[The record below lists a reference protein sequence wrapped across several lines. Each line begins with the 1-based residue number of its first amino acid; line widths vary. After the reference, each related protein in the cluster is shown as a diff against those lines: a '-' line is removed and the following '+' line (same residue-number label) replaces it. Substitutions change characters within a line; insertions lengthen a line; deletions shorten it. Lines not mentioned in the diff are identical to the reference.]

1 MKSFIKYTMATVV
14 GIFLTMTLFT
24 IIGIISLA
32 GMIATEGMTAPIKEK
47 SILRINLSGE
57 LAERSVENP
66 FASLMGEDYE
76 SLSLEDALLALD
88 KAAKNDK
95 ILGVYLEGGAIAAN
109 PGMAQELRQ
118 ALVEFKKS
126 GKWVVAY
133 GDSYGKTAY
142 YLSSVADSV
151 LLNPEGNVDFSGM
164 ATQIMFYKDVM
175 EKVGVKMQVF
185 KVGTYK
191 SAVEPFICS
200 EMSPANREQVTSYL
214 FSIWTNMLKDVA
226 ESRNMEVGK
235 LNSLADSLTM
245 ISDAAMALNGGM
257 VDKLCYMDEVKAI
270 LREKCGYE
278 DKDDDLV
285 FTTVADVAKS
295 ETLDEKVDEEVAVY
309 YAYGEIVQSQSGG
322 LSMDQE
328 HQIVGEKMIKDLQD
342 LREDDDVKAVVI
354 RVNSPGG
361 SAFASEQIWR
371 EVCLLKEKK
380 PVIISMGG
388 LAASGGYYISCAANR
403 IFAEPTTLTGSI
415 GIFGMVPDVS
425 ELITKKIGLKFDVV
439 KTNEMADL
447 GTMSRPVSQAER
459 AQLQHMINRGYDLFT
474 QRVADGRGISQ
485 DSVKVIAEGR
495 VWTGEQ
501 GLKIGLVDELGNLD
515 QAVAYAAQQAQLQKY
530 RTVAYPA
537 PENPFEQL
545 PNTQKHGYLSSQ
557 LRSIMGEGY
566 DAITF
571 MSNIQTKDRV
581 QARIPYIFNVK

>member
-1 MKSFIKYTMATVV
+1 MKSFVKYTFATVV
-14 GIFLTMTLFT
+14 GIFITL
-24 IIGIISLA
+24 IIFSVISIVSVA
-32 GMIATEGMTAPIKEK
+32 GMIATQGVTAPIKEG
-47 SILRINLSGE
+47 SILRIDMAGE
-57 LAERSVENP
+57 LTERADENP
-66 FASLMGEDYE
+66 FAAFMGDMAATQ
-76 SLSLEDALLALD
+76 SLEDALLALK
-88 KAAKNDK
+88 KAAKSDK
-95 ILGVYLEGGAIAAN
+95 IKGVFLCGSSLATQPA
-109 PGMAQELRQ
+109 MAQELRQ
-118 ALVEFKKS
+118 ALLEFKKS
-126 GKWVVAY
+126 GKWIVAY
-133 GDSYGKTAY
+133 GDSYSKTAY
-142 YLSSVADSV
+142 YLASVADSI
-151 LLNPEGNVDFSGM
+151 LLNPEGVVEFNGM
-164 ATQIMFYKDVM
+164 ATELMFYKDVM
-175 EKVGVKMQVF
+175 DKLGIKMQVF

-191 SAVEPFICS
+191 SAVEPFIAS

-214 FSIWTNMLKDVA
+214 TSIWNNMVKEVA
-226 ESRNMEVGK
+226 ESRHMDATR
-235 LNSLADSLTM
+235 LNTLADTQTAFSTPGMSLNNGLV
-245 ISDAAMALNGGM
+245 DA
-257 VDKLCYMDEVKAI
+257 LCYMDQVKTI
-270 LREKCGYE
+270 LQNKCGLDE
-278 DKDDDLV
+278 DEELTFASV
-285 FTTVADVAKS
+285 TDVAKS
-295 ETLDEKVDEEVAVY
+295 ETLDEKVDKQVAVY
-309 YAYGEIVQSQSGG
+309 YAYGEIVQTPATG
-322 LSMDQE
+322 LGQTAP
-328 HQIVGEKMIKDLQD
+328 QIVGTKMIDDLQK
-342 LREDDDVKAVVI
+342 LRQDDDVKAVVI

-447 GTMSRPVSQAER
+447 GTMSRPINQAEG

-545 PNTQKHGYLSSQ
+545 LNEKKDGYLSSH

-571 MSNIQTKDRV
+571 MSNIQTMDRV

>member
-1 MKSFIKYTMATVV
+1 MKSFVKYTFATVV
-14 GIFLTMTLFT
+14 GIFITL
-24 IIGIISLA
+24 IIFSVISIVSVA
-32 GMIATEGMTAPIKEK
+32 GMIATQGVTAPIKEG
-47 SILRINLSGE
+47 SILKIDMAGE
-57 LAERSVENP
+57 LTERADENP
-66 FASLMGEDYE
+66 FAALLGDMAATQ
-76 SLSLEDALLALD
+76 SLEDALLALK
-88 KAAKNDK
+88 KAAKSDK
-95 ILGVYLEGGAIAAN
+95 IKGVFLCGSSLATQPA
-109 PGMAQELRQ
+109 MAQELRQ
-118 ALVEFKKS
+118 ALLEFKKS
-126 GKWVVAY
+126 GKWIVAY
-133 GDSYGKTAY
+133 GDSYSKTAY
-142 YLSSVADSV
+142 YLASVADSI
-151 LLNPEGNVDFSGM
+151 LLNPEGVVEFNGM
-164 ATQIMFYKDVM
+164 ATELMFYKDVM
-175 EKVGVKMQVF
+175 DKLGIKMQVF

-191 SAVEPFICS
+191 SAVEPFIAS

-214 FSIWTNMLKDVA
+214 TSIWNNMLQEVA
-226 ESRNMEVGK
+226 ESRHMDATR
-235 LNSLADSLTM
+235 LNTLADTQTAFSTPGMSLNNGLV
-245 ISDAAMALNGGM
+245 DA
-257 VDKLCYMDEVKAI
+257 LCYMDQVKTI
-270 LREKCGYE
+270 LQNKCGLDE
-278 DKDDDLV
+278 DEELT
-285 FTTVADVAKS
+285 FASITDVAKS
-295 ETLDEKVDEEVAVY
+295 ETLDEKVDKQVAVY
-309 YAYGEIVQSQSGG
+309 YAYGEIVQTPATG
-322 LSMDQE
+322 LGQTAP
-328 HQIVGEKMIKDLQD
+328 QIVGTKMIDDLQK
-342 LREDDDVKAVVI
+342 LRQDDDVKAVVI

-447 GTMSRPVSQAER
+447 GTMSRPVSQAEG

-545 PNTQKHGYLSSQ
+545 LNEKKDGYLSSH

-571 MSNIQTKDRV
+571 MSNIQTMDRV

>member
-1 MKSFIKYTMATVV
+1 MKSFVKYTFATVV
-14 GIFLTMTLFT
+14 GIFITL
-24 IIGIISLA
+24 IIFSVISIVSIA
-32 GMIATEGMTAPIKEK
+32 GMIATQGVTAPIKEG
-47 SILRINLSGE
+47 SILKIDMAGE
-57 LAERSVENP
+57 LTERADENP
-66 FASLMGEDYE
+66 FAALLGDMAATQ
-76 SLSLEDALLALD
+76 SLEDALLALK
-88 KAAKNDK
+88 KAAKSDK
-95 ILGVYLEGGAIAAN
+95 IKGVFLCGSSLATQPA
-109 PGMAQELRQ
+109 MAQELRQ
-118 ALVEFKKS
+118 ALLEFKKS
-126 GKWVVAY
+126 GKWIVAY
-133 GDSYGKTAY
+133 GDSYSKTAY
-142 YLSSVADSV
+142 YLASVADSI
-151 LLNPEGNVDFSGM
+151 LLNPEGVVEFNGM
-164 ATQIMFYKDVM
+164 ATELMFYKDVM
-175 EKVGVKMQVF
+175 DKLGIKMQVF

-191 SAVEPFICS
+191 SAVEPFIAS

-214 FSIWTNMLKDVA
+214 TSIWNNMLQEVA
-226 ESRNMEVGK
+226 ESRHMDATR
-235 LNSLADSLTM
+235 LNTLADTQTAFSTPGMSLNNGLV
-245 ISDAAMALNGGM
+245 DA
-257 VDKLCYMDEVKAI
+257 LCYMDQVKTI
-270 LREKCGYE
+270 LQNKCGLDE
-278 DKDDDLV
+278 DEELT
-285 FTTVADVAKS
+285 FASITDVAKS
-295 ETLDEKVDEEVAVY
+295 ETLGEKVDKQVAVY
-309 YAYGEIVQSQSGG
+309 YAYGEIVQTPATG
-322 LSMDQE
+322 LGQTAP
-328 HQIVGEKMIKDLQD
+328 QIVGTKMIDDLQK
-342 LREDDDVKAVVI
+342 LRQDDDVKAVVI

-447 GTMSRPVSQAER
+447 GTMSRPVSQAEG

-545 PNTQKHGYLSSQ
+545 LNTQKDGYLSSH

-571 MSNIQTKDRV
+571 MSNIQTMDRV

>member
-1 MKSFIKYTMATVV
+1 MKSFVKYTFATVV
-14 GIFLTMTLFT
+14 GIFITL
-24 IIGIISLA
+24 IIFSVISIVSVA
-32 GMIATEGMTAPIKEK
+32 GMIATQGVTAPIKEG
-47 SILRINLSGE
+47 SILRIDMAGE
-57 LAERSVENP
+57 LTERADENP
-66 FASLMGEDYE
+66 FAALMGDMAATQ
-76 SLSLEDALLALD
+76 SLEDALLALK
-88 KAAKNDK
+88 KAAKSDK
-95 ILGVYLEGGAIAAN
+95 IKGVFLCGSSLATQPA
-109 PGMAQELRQ
+109 MAQELRQ
-118 ALVEFKKS
+118 ALLEFKKS
-126 GKWVVAY
+126 GKWIVAY
-133 GDSYGKTAY
+133 GDSYSKTAY
-142 YLSSVADSV
+142 YLASVADSI
-151 LLNPEGNVDFSGM
+151 LLNPEGVVEFNGM
-164 ATQIMFYKDVM
+164 ATELMFYKDVM
-175 EKVGVKMQVF
+175 DKLGIKMQVF

-191 SAVEPFICS
+191 SAVEPFIAS

-214 FSIWTNMLKDVA
+214 TSIWNNMVKEVA
-226 ESRNMEVGK
+226 ESRHMDATR
-235 LNSLADSLTM
+235 LNTLADTQTAFSTPGMSLNNGLV
-245 ISDAAMALNGGM
+245 DA
-257 VDKLCYMDEVKAI
+257 LCYMDQVKTI
-270 LREKCGYE
+270 LQNKCGLDE
-278 DKDDDLV
+278 DEELTFASV
-285 FTTVADVAKS
+285 TDVAKS
-295 ETLDEKVDEEVAVY
+295 ETLDEKVDKQVAVY
-309 YAYGEIVQSQSGG
+309 YAYGEIVQTPATG
-322 LSMDQE
+322 LGQTAP
-328 HQIVGEKMIKDLQD
+328 QIVGTKMIDDLQK
-342 LREDDDVKAVVI
+342 LRQDDDVKAVVI

-447 GTMSRPVSQAER
+447 GTMSRPINQAEG

-545 PNTQKHGYLSSQ
+545 LNEKKDGYLSSH

-571 MSNIQTKDRV
+571 MSNIQTMDRV

>member
-1 MKSFIKYTMATVV
+1 MKSFVKYTFATVV
-14 GIFLTMTLFT
+14 GIFITL
-24 IIGIISLA
+24 IIFSVISIVSVA
-32 GMIATEGMTAPIKEK
+32 GMIATQGVTAPIKEG
-47 SILRINLSGE
+47 SILRIDMAGE
-57 LAERSVENP
+57 LTERADENP
-66 FASLMGEDYE
+66 FAALLGDMAATQ
-76 SLSLEDALLALD
+76 SLEDALLALK
-88 KAAKNDK
+88 KAAKSDK
-95 ILGVYLEGGAIAAN
+95 IKGVFLCGSSLATQPA
-109 PGMAQELRQ
+109 MAQELRQ
-118 ALVEFKKS
+118 ALLEFKKS
-126 GKWVVAY
+126 GKWIVAY
-133 GDSYGKTAY
+133 GDSYSKTAY
-142 YLSSVADSV
+142 YLASVADSI
-151 LLNPEGNVDFSGM
+151 LLNPEGVVEFNGM
-164 ATQIMFYKDVM
+164 ATELMFYKDVM
-175 EKVGVKMQVF
+175 DKLGIKMQVF

-191 SAVEPFICS
+191 SAVEPFIAS

-214 FSIWTNMLKDVA
+214 TSIWNNMLQEVA
-226 ESRNMEVGK
+226 ESRHMDASR
-235 LNSLADSLTM
+235 LNTLADTQTAFSTPGMSLNNGLV
-245 ISDAAMALNGGM
+245 DA
-257 VDKLCYMDEVKAI
+257 LCYMDQVKTI
-270 LREKCGYE
+270 LQNKCGLDE
-278 DKDDDLV
+278 DEELTFASV
-285 FTTVADVAKS
+285 TDVAKS
-295 ETLDEKVDEEVAVY
+295 ETLDEKVDKQVAVY
-309 YAYGEIVQSQSGG
+309 YAYGEIVQTPATG
-322 LSMDQE
+322 LGQTAP
-328 HQIVGEKMIKDLQD
+328 QIVGTKMIDDLQK
-342 LREDDDVKAVVI
+342 LRQDDDVKAVVI

-447 GTMSRPVSQAER
+447 GTMSRPINQAEG

-545 PNTQKHGYLSSQ
+545 LNTQKDGYLSSQ

-571 MSNIQTKDRV
+571 MSNIQTMDRV

>member
-1 MKSFIKYTMATVV
+1 MKSFVKYTFATVV
-14 GIFLTMTLFT
+14 GIFITL
-24 IIGIISLA
+24 IIFSVISIVSIA
-32 GMIATEGMTAPIKEK
+32 GMIATQGVTAPIKDG
-47 SILRINLSGE
+47 SILKIDMAGE
-57 LAERSVENP
+57 LTERADENP
-66 FASLMGEDYE
+66 FAALMGDMAATQ
-76 SLSLEDALLALD
+76 SLEDALLALK
-88 KAAKNDK
+88 KAAKSDK
-95 ILGVYLEGGAIAAN
+95 IKGVFLCGSSLATQPA
-109 PGMAQELRQ
+109 MAQELRQ
-118 ALVEFKKS
+118 ALLEFKKS
-126 GKWVVAY
+126 GKWIVAY
-133 GDSYGKTAY
+133 GDSYSKTAY
-142 YLSSVADSV
+142 YLASVADSI
-151 LLNPEGNVDFSGM
+151 LLNPEGVVEFNGM
-164 ATQIMFYKDVM
+164 ATELMFYKDVM
-175 EKVGVKMQVF
+175 EKLGIKMQVF

-191 SAVEPFICS
+191 SAVEPFIAS

-214 FSIWTNMLKDVA
+214 TSIWNNMLQEVA
-226 ESRNMEVGK
+226 ESRHMDATR
-235 LNSLADSLTM
+235 LNTLADTQTAFSTPGMSLNNGLV
-245 ISDAAMALNGGM
+245 DA
-257 VDKLCYMDEVKAI
+257 LCYMDQVKTI
-270 LREKCGYE
+270 LQNKCGLDE
-278 DKDDDLV
+278 DEELT
-285 FTTVADVAKS
+285 FASITDVAKS
-295 ETLDEKVDEEVAVY
+295 ETLDEKVDKQVAVY
-309 YAYGEIVQSQSGG
+309 YAYGEIVQTPATG
-322 LSMDQE
+322 LGQTAP
-328 HQIVGEKMIKDLQD
+328 QIVGTKMIDDLQK
-342 LREDDDVKAVVI
+342 LRQDDDVKAVVI

-388 LAASGGYYISCAANR
+388 LAASGGYYISCTANR

-447 GTMSRPVSQAER
+447 GTMSRPVSQAEG

-545 PNTQKHGYLSSQ
+545 LNTQKDGYLSSQ

>member
-1 MKSFIKYTMATVV
+1 MKSFVKYTFATVV
-14 GIFLTMTLFT
+14 GIFITL
-24 IIGIISLA
+24 IIFSVISIVSIA
-32 GMIATEGMTAPIKEK
+32 GMIATQGVTAPIKEG
-47 SILRINLSGE
+47 SILKIDMAGE
-57 LAERSVENP
+57 LTERADENP
-66 FASLMGEDYE
+66 FAALMGDMAATQ
-76 SLSLEDALLALD
+76 SLEDALLALK
-88 KAAKNDK
+88 KAAKSDK
-95 ILGVYLEGGAIAAN
+95 IKGVFLCGSSLATQPA
-109 PGMAQELRQ
+109 MAQELRQ
-118 ALVEFKKS
+118 ALLEFKKS
-126 GKWVVAY
+126 GKWIVAY
-133 GDSYGKTAY
+133 GDSYSKTAY
-142 YLSSVADSV
+142 YLASVADSI
-151 LLNPEGNVDFSGM
+151 LLNPEGVVEFNGM
-164 ATQIMFYKDVM
+164 ATELMFYKDVM
-175 EKVGVKMQVF
+175 EKLGIKMQVF

-191 SAVEPFICS
+191 SAVEPFIAS

-214 FSIWTNMLKDVA
+214 TSIWNNMLQEVA
-226 ESRNMEVGK
+226 ESRHMDATR
-235 LNSLADSLTM
+235 LNTLADTQTAFSTPGMSLNNGLV
-245 ISDAAMALNGGM
+245 DA
-257 VDKLCYMDEVKAI
+257 LCYMDQVKSI
-270 LREKCGYE
+270 LQNKCGLDE
-278 DKDDDLV
+278 DEELT
-285 FTTVADVAKS
+285 FASITDVAKS
-295 ETLDEKVDEEVAVY
+295 ETLDEKVDKQVAVY
-309 YAYGEIVQSQSGG
+309 YAYGEIVQTPATG
-322 LSMDQE
+322 LGQTAP
-328 HQIVGEKMIKDLQD
+328 QIVGTKMIDDLQK
-342 LREDDDVKAVVI
+342 LRQDDDVKAVVI

-447 GTMSRPVSQAER
+447 GTMSRPVSQAEG

-545 PNTQKHGYLSSQ
+545 LNTQKHGYLSSQ

-571 MSNIQTKDRV
+571 MSNIQTMDRV

>member
-1 MKSFIKYTMATVV
+1 MKSFVKYTFATVV
-14 GIFLTMTLFT
+14 GIFITL
-24 IIGIISLA
+24 IIFSVISIVSVA
-32 GMIATEGMTAPIKEK
+32 GMIATQGVTAPIKEG
-47 SILRINLSGE
+47 SILRIDMAGE
-57 LAERSVENP
+57 LTERADENP
-66 FASLMGEDYE
+66 FAALMGDMAATQ
-76 SLSLEDALLALD
+76 SLEDALLALK
-88 KAAKNDK
+88 KAAKSDK
-95 ILGVYLEGGAIAAN
+95 IKGVFLCGSSLATQPA
-109 PGMAQELRQ
+109 MAQELRQ
-118 ALVEFKKS
+118 ALLEFKKS
-126 GKWVVAY
+126 GKWIVAY
-133 GDSYGKTAY
+133 GDSYSKTAY
-142 YLSSVADSV
+142 YLASVADSI
-151 LLNPEGNVDFSGM
+151 LLNPEGVVEFNGM
-164 ATQIMFYKDVM
+164 ATELMFYKDVM
-175 EKVGVKMQVF
+175 DKLGIKMQVF

-191 SAVEPFICS
+191 SAVEPFIAS

-214 FSIWTNMLKDVA
+214 TSIWNNMLQEVA
-226 ESRNMEVGK
+226 ESRHMDATR
-235 LNSLADSLTM
+235 LNTLADTQTAFSTPGMSLNNGLV
-245 ISDAAMALNGGM
+245 DA
-257 VDKLCYMDEVKAI
+257 LCYMDQVKSI
-270 LREKCGYE
+270 LQNKCGLDE
-278 DKDDDLV
+278 DEELTFASV
-285 FTTVADVAKS
+285 TDVAKS
-295 ETLDEKVDEEVAVY
+295 ETLDEKVDKQVAVY
-309 YAYGEIVQSQSGG
+309 YAYGEIVQTPATG
-322 LSMDQE
+322 LGQTAP
-328 HQIVGEKMIKDLQD
+328 QIVGTKMIDDLQK
-342 LREDDDVKAVVI
+342 LRQDDDVKAVVI

-447 GTMSRPVSQAER
+447 GTMSRPINQAEG

-545 PNTQKHGYLSSQ
+545 LNEKKDGYLSSH

-571 MSNIQTKDRV
+571 MSNIQTMDRV

>member
-1 MKSFIKYTMATVV
+1 MKSFVKYTFATVV
-14 GIFLTMTLFT
+14 GIFITL
-24 IIGIISLA
+24 IIFSVISIVSVA
-32 GMIATEGMTAPIKEK
+32 GMIATQGVTAPIKEG
-47 SILRINLSGE
+47 SILRIDMAGE
-57 LAERSVENP
+57 LTERADENP
-66 FASLMGEDYE
+66 FAALLGDMAATQ
-76 SLSLEDALLALD
+76 SLEDALLALK
-88 KAAKNDK
+88 KAAKSDK
-95 ILGVYLEGGAIAAN
+95 IKGVFLCGSSLATQPA
-109 PGMAQELRQ
+109 MAQELRQ
-118 ALVEFKKS
+118 ALLEFKKS
-126 GKWVVAY
+126 GKWIVAY
-133 GDSYGKTAY
+133 GDSYSKTAY
-142 YLSSVADSV
+142 YLASVADSI
-151 LLNPEGNVDFSGM
+151 LLNPEGVVEFNGM
-164 ATQIMFYKDVM
+164 ATELMFYKDVM
-175 EKVGVKMQVF
+175 DKLGIKMQVF

-191 SAVEPFICS
+191 SAVEPFIAS

-214 FSIWTNMLKDVA
+214 TSIWNNMLQEVA
-226 ESRNMEVGK
+226 ESRHMDATR
-235 LNSLADSLTM
+235 LNTLADTQTAFSTPGMSLNNGLV
-245 ISDAAMALNGGM
+245 DA
-257 VDKLCYMDEVKAI
+257 LCYMDQVKTI
-270 LREKCGYE
+270 LQNKCGLDE
-278 DKDDDLV
+278 DEELTFASV
-285 FTTVADVAKS
+285 TDVAKS
-295 ETLDEKVDEEVAVY
+295 ETLDEKVDKQVAVY
-309 YAYGEIVQSQSGG
+309 YAYGEIVQTPATG
-322 LSMDQE
+322 LGQTAP
-328 HQIVGEKMIKDLQD
+328 QIVGTKMINDLQK
-342 LREDDDVKAVVI
+342 LRQDDDVKAVVI

-447 GTMSRPVSQAER
+447 GTMSRPVSQAEG

-545 PNTQKHGYLSSQ
+545 LNEKKDGYLSSH

-571 MSNIQTKDRV
+571 MSNIQTMDRV

>member
-1 MKSFIKYTMATVV
+1 M
-14 GIFLTMTLFT
+14 
-24 IIGIISLA
+24 
-32 GMIATEGMTAPIKEK
+32 
-47 SILRINLSGE
+47 
-57 LAERSVENP
+57 
-66 FASLMGEDYE
+66 
-76 SLSLEDALLALD
+76 D
-88 KAAKNDK
+88 K
-95 ILGVYLEGGAIAAN
+95 
-109 PGMAQELRQ
+109 Q
-118 ALVEFKKS
+118 
-126 GKWVVAY
+126 
-133 GDSYGKTAY
+133 
-142 YLSSVADSV
+142 
-151 LLNPEGNVDFSGM
+151 
-164 ATQIMFYKDVM
+164 
-175 EKVGVKMQVF
+175 
-185 KVGTYK
+185 
-191 SAVEPFICS
+191 
-200 EMSPANREQVTSYL
+200 
-214 FSIWTNMLKDVA
+214 
-226 ESRNMEVGK
+226 
-235 LNSLADSLTM
+235 
-245 ISDAAMALNGGM
+245 
-257 VDKLCYMDEVKAI
+257 
-270 LREKCGYE
+270 
-278 DKDDDLV
+278 
-285 FTTVADVAKS
+285 
-295 ETLDEKVDEEVAVY
+295 VAVY
-309 YAYGEIVQSQSGG
+309 YAYGEIVQTPATG
-322 LSMDQE
+322 LGQTAP
-328 HQIVGEKMIKDLQD
+328 QIVGTKMIDDLQK
-342 LREDDDVKAVVI
+342 LRQDDDVKAVVI

-447 GTMSRPVSQAER
+447 GTMSRPINQAEG

-545 PNTQKHGYLSSQ
+545 LNEKKDGYLSSH

-571 MSNIQTKDRV
+571 MSNIQTMDRV
-581 QARIPYIFNVK
+581 QARIPYIYNVK

>member
-1 MKSFIKYTMATVV
+1 MKSFVKYTFATVV
-14 GIFLTMTLFT
+14 GIFITL
-24 IIGIISLA
+24 IIFSVISIVSVA
-32 GMIATEGMTAPIKEK
+32 GMIATQGVTAPIKEG
-47 SILRINLSGE
+47 SILRIDMAGE
-57 LAERSVENP
+57 LTERADENP
-66 FASLMGEDYE
+66 FAALMGDMAATQ
-76 SLSLEDALLALD
+76 SLEDALLALK
-88 KAAKNDK
+88 KAAKSDK
-95 ILGVYLEGGAIAAN
+95 IKGVFLCGSSLATQPA
-109 PGMAQELRQ
+109 MAQELRQ
-118 ALVEFKKS
+118 ALLEFKKS
-126 GKWVVAY
+126 GKWIVAY
-133 GDSYGKTAY
+133 GDSYSKTAY
-142 YLSSVADSV
+142 YLASVADSI
-151 LLNPEGNVDFSGM
+151 LLNPEGVVEFNGM
-164 ATQIMFYKDVM
+164 ATELMFYKDVM
-175 EKVGVKMQVF
+175 DKLGIKMQVF

-191 SAVEPFICS
+191 SAVEPFIAS

-214 FSIWTNMLKDVA
+214 TSIWNNMLQEVA
-226 ESRNMEVGK
+226 ESRHMDATR
-235 LNSLADSLTM
+235 LNTLADTQTAFSTPGMSLNNGLV
-245 ISDAAMALNGGM
+245 DA
-257 VDKLCYMDEVKAI
+257 LCYMDQVKTI
-270 LREKCGYE
+270 LQNKCGLDE
-278 DKDDDLV
+278 DDELTFASV
-285 FTTVADVAKS
+285 TDVAKS
-295 ETLDEKVDEEVAVY
+295 ETLDEKVDKQVAVY
-309 YAYGEIVQSQSGG
+309 YAYGEIVQTPATG
-322 LSMDQE
+322 LGQTAP
-328 HQIVGEKMIKDLQD
+328 QIVGTKMIDDLQK
-342 LREDDDVKAVVI
+342 LRQDDDVKAVVI

-447 GTMSRPVSQAER
+447 GTMSRPVSQAEG

-545 PNTQKHGYLSSQ
+545 LNEKKDGYLSSH

-571 MSNIQTKDRV
+571 MSNIQTMDRV
-581 QARIPYIFNVK
+581 QARIPYLFNVK

>member
-1 MKSFIKYTMATVV
+1 MKSFVKYTFATVV
-14 GIFLTMTLFT
+14 GIFITL
-24 IIGIISLA
+24 IIFSVISIVSVA
-32 GMIATEGMTAPIKEK
+32 GMIATQGVTAPIKEG
-47 SILRINLSGE
+47 SILRIDMAGE
-57 LAERSVENP
+57 LTERADENP
-66 FASLMGEDYE
+66 FAALLGDMAATQ
-76 SLSLEDALLALD
+76 SLEDALLALK
-88 KAAKNDK
+88 KAAKSDK
-95 ILGVYLEGGAIAAN
+95 IKGVFLCGSSLATQPA
-109 PGMAQELRQ
+109 MAQELRQ
-118 ALVEFKKS
+118 ALLEFKKS
-126 GKWVVAY
+126 GKWIVAY
-133 GDSYGKTAY
+133 GDSYSKTAY
-142 YLSSVADSV
+142 YLASVADSI
-151 LLNPEGNVDFSGM
+151 LLNPEGVVEFNGM
-164 ATQIMFYKDVM
+164 ATELMFYKDVM
-175 EKVGVKMQVF
+175 DKLGIKMQVF

-191 SAVEPFICS
+191 SAVEPFIAS

-214 FSIWTNMLKDVA
+214 TSIWNNMLQEVA
-226 ESRNMEVGK
+226 ESRHMDASR
-235 LNSLADSLTM
+235 LNTLADTQTAFSTPGMSLNNGLV
-245 ISDAAMALNGGM
+245 DA
-257 VDKLCYMDEVKAI
+257 LCYMDQVKTI
-270 LREKCGYE
+270 LQNKCGLDE
-278 DKDDDLV
+278 DEELTFASV
-285 FTTVADVAKS
+285 TDVAKS
-295 ETLDEKVDEEVAVY
+295 ETLDEKVDKQVAVY
-309 YAYGEIVQSQSGG
+309 YAYGEIVQTPATG
-322 LSMDQE
+322 LGQTAP
-328 HQIVGEKMIKDLQD
+328 QIVGTKMINDLQK
-342 LREDDDVKAVVI
+342 LRQDDDVKAVVI

-447 GTMSRPVSQAER
+447 GTMSRPVSQAEG

-545 PNTQKHGYLSSQ
+545 LNEKKDGYLSSH

-571 MSNIQTKDRV
+571 MSNIQTMDRV

>member
-1 MKSFIKYTMATVV
+1 MKSFVKYTFATVV
-14 GIFLTMTLFT
+14 GIFITL
-24 IIGIISLA
+24 IIFSVISIVSIA
-32 GMIATEGMTAPIKEK
+32 GMIATQGVTAPIKEG
-47 SILRINLSGE
+47 SILRIDMAGE
-57 LAERSVENP
+57 LTERADENP
-66 FASLMGEDYE
+66 FAALLGDMAATQ
-76 SLSLEDALLALD
+76 SLEDALLALK
-88 KAAKNDK
+88 KAAKSDK
-95 ILGVYLEGGAIAAN
+95 IKGVFLCGSSLATQPA
-109 PGMAQELRQ
+109 MAQELRQ
-118 ALVEFKKS
+118 ALLEFKKS
-126 GKWVVAY
+126 GKWIVAY
-133 GDSYGKTAY
+133 GDSYSKTAY
-142 YLSSVADSV
+142 YLASVADSI
-151 LLNPEGNVDFSGM
+151 LLNPEGVVEFNGM
-164 ATQIMFYKDVM
+164 ATELMFYKDVM
-175 EKVGVKMQVF
+175 DKLGIKMQVF

-191 SAVEPFICS
+191 SAVEPFIAS

-214 FSIWTNMLKDVA
+214 TSIWNNMLQEVA
-226 ESRNMEVGK
+226 ESRHMDATR
-235 LNSLADSLTM
+235 LNTLADTQTAFSTPGMSLNNGLV
-245 ISDAAMALNGGM
+245 DA
-257 VDKLCYMDEVKAI
+257 LCYMDQVKTI
-270 LREKCGYE
+270 LQNKCGLDE
-278 DKDDDLV
+278 DDELTFASV
-285 FTTVADVAKS
+285 TDVAKS
-295 ETLDEKVDEEVAVY
+295 ETLDEKVDKQVAVY
-309 YAYGEIVQSQSGG
+309 YAYGEIVQTPATG
-322 LSMDQE
+322 LGQTAP
-328 HQIVGEKMIKDLQD
+328 QIVGTKMIDDLQK
-342 LREDDDVKAVVI
+342 LRQDDDVKAVVI

-447 GTMSRPVSQAER
+447 GTMSRPVSQAEG

-545 PNTQKHGYLSSQ
+545 LNTQKAGYLSSH

-571 MSNIQTKDRV
+571 MSNIQTMDRV

>member
-1 MKSFIKYTMATVV
+1 MKSFVKYTFATVV
-14 GIFLTMTLFT
+14 GIFITL
-24 IIGIISLA
+24 IIFSVISIVSIA
-32 GMIATEGMTAPIKEK
+32 GMIATQGVTAPIKEG
-47 SILRINLSGE
+47 SILKIDMAGE
-57 LAERSVENP
+57 LTERADENP
-66 FASLMGEDYE
+66 FAALLGDMAATQ
-76 SLSLEDALLALD
+76 SLEDALLALK
-88 KAAKNDK
+88 KAAKSDK
-95 ILGVYLEGGAIAAN
+95 IKGVFLCGSSLATQPA
-109 PGMAQELRQ
+109 MAQELRQ
-118 ALVEFKKS
+118 ALLEFKKS
-126 GKWVVAY
+126 GKWIVAY
-133 GDSYGKTAY
+133 GDSYSKTAY
-142 YLSSVADSV
+142 YLASVADSI
-151 LLNPEGNVDFSGM
+151 LLNPEGVVEFNGM
-164 ATQIMFYKDVM
+164 ATELMFYKDVM
-175 EKVGVKMQVF
+175 DKLGIKMQVF

-191 SAVEPFICS
+191 SAVEPFIAS

-214 FSIWTNMLKDVA
+214 TSIWNNMLQEVA
-226 ESRNMEVGK
+226 ESRHMDATR
-235 LNSLADSLTM
+235 LNTLADTQTAFSTPGMSLNNGLV
-245 ISDAAMALNGGM
+245 DA
-257 VDKLCYMDEVKAI
+257 LCYMDQVKTI
-270 LREKCGYE
+270 LQNKCGLDE
-278 DKDDDLV
+278 DEELT
-285 FTTVADVAKS
+285 FASITDVAKS
-295 ETLDEKVDEEVAVY
+295 ETLDEKVDKQVAVY
-309 YAYGEIVQSQSGG
+309 YAYGEIVQTPATG
-322 LSMDQE
+322 LGQTAP
-328 HQIVGEKMIKDLQD
+328 QIVGTKMIDDLQK
-342 LREDDDVKAVVI
+342 LRQDDDVKAVVI

-447 GTMSRPVSQAER
+447 GTMSRPVSQAEG

-545 PNTQKHGYLSSQ
+545 LNEKKDGYLSSH

-571 MSNIQTKDRV
+571 MSNIQTMDRV

>member
-1 MKSFIKYTMATVV
+1 MKSFVKYTFATVV
-14 GIFLTMTLFT
+14 GIFITL
-24 IIGIISLA
+24 IIFSVISIVSVA
-32 GMIATEGMTAPIKEK
+32 GMIATQGVTAPIKDG
-47 SILRINLSGE
+47 SILKIDMAGE
-57 LAERSVENP
+57 LTERADENP
-66 FASLMGEDYE
+66 FAALLGDMAATQ
-76 SLSLEDALLALD
+76 SLEDALLALK
-88 KAAKNDK
+88 KAAKSDK
-95 ILGVYLEGGAIAAN
+95 IKGVFLCGSSLATQPA
-109 PGMAQELRQ
+109 MAQELRQ
-118 ALVEFKKS
+118 ALLEFKKS
-126 GKWVVAY
+126 GKWIVAY
-133 GDSYGKTAY
+133 GDSYSKTAY
-142 YLSSVADSV
+142 YLASVADSI
-151 LLNPEGNVDFSGM
+151 LLNPEGVVEFNGM
-164 ATQIMFYKDVM
+164 ATELMFYKDVM
-175 EKVGVKMQVF
+175 DKLGIKMQVF

-191 SAVEPFICS
+191 SAVEPFIAS

-214 FSIWTNMLKDVA
+214 TSIWNNMLQEVA
-226 ESRNMEVGK
+226 ESRHMDATR
-235 LNSLADSLTM
+235 LNTLADTQTAFSTPGMSLNNGLV
-245 ISDAAMALNGGM
+245 DA
-257 VDKLCYMDEVKAI
+257 LCYMDQVKTI
-270 LREKCGYE
+270 LQNKCGLDE
-278 DKDDDLV
+278 DEELT
-285 FTTVADVAKS
+285 FASITDVAKS
-295 ETLDEKVDEEVAVY
+295 ETLDEKVDKQVAVY
-309 YAYGEIVQSQSGG
+309 YAYGEIVQTPATG
-322 LSMDQE
+322 LGQTAP
-328 HQIVGEKMIKDLQD
+328 QIVGTKMINDLQK
-342 LREDDDVKAVVI
+342 LRQDDDVKAVVI

-447 GTMSRPVSQAER
+447 GTMSRPVSQAEG

-545 PNTQKHGYLSSQ
+545 LNEKKDGYLSSH

-571 MSNIQTKDRV
+571 MSNIQTMDRV

>member
-1 MKSFIKYTMATVV
+1 MKSFVKYTFATVV
-14 GIFLTMTLFT
+14 GIFITL
-24 IIGIISLA
+24 IIFSVISIVSVA
-32 GMIATEGMTAPIKEK
+32 GMIATQGVTAPIKDG
-47 SILRINLSGE
+47 SILKIDMAGE
-57 LAERSVENP
+57 LTERADENP
-66 FASLMGEDYE
+66 FAALLGDMAATQ
-76 SLSLEDALLALD
+76 SLEDALLALK
-88 KAAKNDK
+88 KAAKSDK
-95 ILGVYLEGGAIAAN
+95 IKGVFLCGSSLATQPA
-109 PGMAQELRQ
+109 MAQELRQ
-118 ALVEFKKS
+118 ALLEFKKS
-126 GKWVVAY
+126 GKWIVAY
-133 GDSYGKTAY
+133 GDSYSKTAY
-142 YLSSVADSV
+142 YLASVADSI
-151 LLNPEGNVDFSGM
+151 LLNPEGVVEFNGM
-164 ATQIMFYKDVM
+164 ATELMFYKDVM
-175 EKVGVKMQVF
+175 DKLGIKMQVF

-191 SAVEPFICS
+191 SAVEPFIAS

-214 FSIWTNMLKDVA
+214 TSIWNNMLQEVA
-226 ESRNMEVGK
+226 ESRHMDASR
-235 LNSLADSLTM
+235 LNTLADTQTAFSTPGMSLNNGLV
-245 ISDAAMALNGGM
+245 DA
-257 VDKLCYMDEVKAI
+257 LCYMDQVKTI
-270 LREKCGYE
+270 LQNKCGLDE
-278 DKDDDLV
+278 DEELT
-285 FTTVADVAKS
+285 FASITDVAKS
-295 ETLDEKVDEEVAVY
+295 ETLDEKVDKQVAVY
-309 YAYGEIVQSQSGG
+309 YAYGEIVQTPATG
-322 LSMDQE
+322 LGQTAP
-328 HQIVGEKMIKDLQD
+328 QIVGTKMIDDLQK
-342 LREDDDVKAVVI
+342 LRQDDDVKAVVI

-447 GTMSRPVSQAER
+447 GTMSRPVSQAEG

-545 PNTQKHGYLSSQ
+545 LNEKKDGYLSSH

-571 MSNIQTKDRV
+571 MSNIQTMDRV

>member
-1 MKSFIKYTMATVV
+1 MKSFVKYTFATVV
-14 GIFLTMTLFT
+14 GIFITL
-24 IIGIISLA
+24 IIFSVISIVSVA
-32 GMIATEGMTAPIKEK
+32 GMIATQGVTAPIKDG
-47 SILRINLSGE
+47 SILKIDMAGE
-57 LAERSVENP
+57 LTERADENP
-66 FASLMGEDYE
+66 FAALLGDMAATQ
-76 SLSLEDALLALD
+76 SLEDALLALK
-88 KAAKNDK
+88 KAAKSDK
-95 ILGVYLEGGAIAAN
+95 IKGVFLCGSSLATQPA
-109 PGMAQELRQ
+109 MAQELRQ
-118 ALVEFKKS
+118 ALLEFKKS
-126 GKWVVAY
+126 GKWIVAY
-133 GDSYGKTAY
+133 GDSYSKTAY
-142 YLSSVADSV
+142 YLASVADSI
-151 LLNPEGNVDFSGM
+151 LLNPEGVVEFNGM
-164 ATQIMFYKDVM
+164 ATELMFYKDVM
-175 EKVGVKMQVF
+175 DKLGIKMQVF

-191 SAVEPFICS
+191 SAVEPFIAS

-214 FSIWTNMLKDVA
+214 TSIWNNMLQEVA
-226 ESRNMEVGK
+226 ESRHMDATR
-235 LNSLADSLTM
+235 LNTLADTQTAFSTPGMSLNNGLV
-245 ISDAAMALNGGM
+245 DA
-257 VDKLCYMDEVKAI
+257 LCYMDQVKTI
-270 LREKCGYE
+270 LQNKCGLDE
-278 DKDDDLV
+278 DEELT
-285 FTTVADVAKS
+285 FASITDVAKS
-295 ETLDEKVDEEVAVY
+295 ETLDEKVDKQVAVY
-309 YAYGEIVQSQSGG
+309 YAYGEIVQTPATG
-322 LSMDQE
+322 LGQTAP
-328 HQIVGEKMIKDLQD
+328 QIVGTKMIDDLQK
-342 LREDDDVKAVVI
+342 LRQDDDVKAVVI

-447 GTMSRPVSQAER
+447 GTMSRPINQAEG

-545 PNTQKHGYLSSQ
+545 LNEKKDGYLSSH

-571 MSNIQTKDRV
+571 MSNIQTMDRV

>member
-1 MKSFIKYTMATVV
+1 MKSFVKYTFATVV
-14 GIFLTMTLFT
+14 GIFITL
-24 IIGIISLA
+24 IIFSVISIVSIA
-32 GMIATEGMTAPIKEK
+32 GMIATQGVTAPIKDG
-47 SILRINLSGE
+47 SILKIDMAGE
-57 LAERSVENP
+57 LTERADENP
-66 FASLMGEDYE
+66 FAALMGDMAATQ
-76 SLSLEDALLALD
+76 SLEDALLALK
-88 KAAKNDK
+88 KAAKSDK
-95 ILGVYLEGGAIAAN
+95 IKGVFLCGSSLATQPA
-109 PGMAQELRQ
+109 MAQELRQ
-118 ALVEFKKS
+118 ALLEFKKS
-126 GKWVVAY
+126 GKWIVAY
-133 GDSYGKTAY
+133 GDSYSKTAY
-142 YLSSVADSV
+142 YLASVADSI
-151 LLNPEGNVDFSGM
+151 LLNPEGVVEFNGM
-164 ATQIMFYKDVM
+164 ATELMFYKDVM
-175 EKVGVKMQVF
+175 EKLGIKMQVF

-191 SAVEPFICS
+191 SAVEPFIAS

-214 FSIWTNMLKDVA
+214 TSIWNNMLQEVA
-226 ESRNMEVGK
+226 ESRHMDATR
-235 LNSLADSLTM
+235 LNTLADTQTAFSTPGMSLNNGLV
-245 ISDAAMALNGGM
+245 DA
-257 VDKLCYMDEVKAI
+257 LCYMDQVKTI
-270 LREKCGYE
+270 LQNKCGLDE
-278 DKDDDLV
+278 DDELIFASV
-285 FTTVADVAKS
+285 TDVAKS
-295 ETLDEKVDEEVAVY
+295 ETLDEKVDKQVAVY
-309 YAYGEIVQSQSGG
+309 YAYGEIVQTPATG
-322 LSMDQE
+322 LGQTAP
-328 HQIVGEKMIKDLQD
+328 QIVGTKMIDDLQK
-342 LREDDDVKAVVI
+342 LRQDDDVKAVVI

-447 GTMSRPVSQAER
+447 GTMSRPVSQAEG

-545 PNTQKHGYLSSQ
+545 LNTQKHGYLSSH

>member
-1 MKSFIKYTMATVV
+1 MKSFVKYTFATVV
-14 GIFLTMTLFT
+14 GIFITL
-24 IIGIISLA
+24 IIFSVISIVSIA
-32 GMIATEGMTAPIKEK
+32 GMIATQGVTAPIKEG
-47 SILRINLSGE
+47 SILRIDMAGE
-57 LAERSVENP
+57 LTERADENP
-66 FASLMGEDYE
+66 FAALLGDMAATQ
-76 SLSLEDALLALD
+76 SLEDALLALK
-88 KAAKNDK
+88 KAAKSDK
-95 ILGVYLEGGAIAAN
+95 IKGVFLCGSSLATQPA
-109 PGMAQELRQ
+109 MAQELRQ
-118 ALVEFKKS
+118 ALLEFKKS
-126 GKWVVAY
+126 GKWIVAY
-133 GDSYGKTAY
+133 GDSYSKTAY
-142 YLSSVADSV
+142 YLASVADSI
-151 LLNPEGNVDFSGM
+151 LLNPEGVVEFNGM
-164 ATQIMFYKDVM
+164 ATELMFYKDVM
-175 EKVGVKMQVF
+175 EKLGIKMQVF

-191 SAVEPFICS
+191 SAVEPFIAS

-214 FSIWTNMLKDVA
+214 TSIWNNMLQEVA
-226 ESRNMEVGK
+226 ESRHMDATR
-235 LNSLADSLTM
+235 LNTLADTQTAFSTPGMSLNNGLV
-245 ISDAAMALNGGM
+245 DA
-257 VDKLCYMDEVKAI
+257 LCYMDQVKTI
-270 LREKCGYE
+270 LQNKCGLDE
-278 DKDDDLV
+278 DEELT
-285 FTTVADVAKS
+285 FASITDVAKS
-295 ETLDEKVDEEVAVY
+295 ETLDEKVDKQVAVY
-309 YAYGEIVQSQSGG
+309 YAYGEIVQTPATG
-322 LSMDQE
+322 LGQTAP
-328 HQIVGEKMIKDLQD
+328 QIVGTKMISDLQK
-342 LREDDDVKAVVI
+342 LRQDDDVKAVVI

-447 GTMSRPVSQAER
+447 GTMSRPVSQAEG

-545 PNTQKHGYLSSQ
+545 LNEKKDGYLSNH

-571 MSNIQTKDRV
+571 MSNIQTMDRV